1 MKRETDN
8 LQAQLNQAQEQLPAN
23 GELFRSHKPNNQ
35 KNFRSSPCKTK

>member
-23 GELFRSHKPNNQ
+23 GEIFNIIN
-35 KNFRSSPCKTK
+35 